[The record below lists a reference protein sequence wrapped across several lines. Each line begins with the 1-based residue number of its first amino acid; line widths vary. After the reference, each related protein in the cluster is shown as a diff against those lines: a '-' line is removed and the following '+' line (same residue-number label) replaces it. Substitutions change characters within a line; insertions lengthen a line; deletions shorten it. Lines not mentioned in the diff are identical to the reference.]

1 MKINERLFLLSIAI
15 PLYLLLLWSI
25 SKPFLG
31 KLSLSKIDEKSLL
44 SAISYDSRNATYHY
58 LIGRFYHYGSEA
70 SDLTKAIEHYKE
82 SIRLSPLQVGCWLD
96 LSKAYQTAGLIGD
109 ADNTIERAIR
119 LDPENPVL
127 MWEAGTFYL
136 INGNTEK
143 AVKALRRFILLRPE
157 RQEYVYDILYKLPLD
172 SQYILTNL
180 IPDSYPYYRRYLLYL
195 ISTDRTEESKSLWK
209 RMEGARVDDELFIK
223 YADFLISKHLY
234 EEAENIW
241 RDFIDKRFEAKQE
254 DQSSLLY
261 NSSFEYDILNGG
273 FDWRIGKAQGAKIF
287 LDRDIHI
294 LGGRSLGVT
303 FDGKQNP
310 DITIASQVVRVLPKT
325 GYKLRGYIKTD
336 SITTTNGLFFSV
348 AGHDCKGLY
357 KKSDVITGTN
367 LWREIEME
375 FETPSECSALSIS
388 IRRERS
394 YKLDNKIGGTAWI
407 DGISLIQR

>member
-31 KLSLSKIDEKSLL
+31 KLSLSNIDEKSLL

-58 LIGRFYHYGSEA
+58 LLGRFYHYSSEA
-70 SDLTKAIEHYKE
+70 PDLNKAIEHYRE

-96 LSKAYQTAGLIGD
+96 LSKAYQIAGLIEA

-119 LDPENPVL
+119 LDPENPSL

-136 INGNTEK
+136 INGNTDI

-157 RQEYVYDILYKLPLD
+157 RQEYVYDMLYKLPLD

-195 ISTDRTEESKSLWK
+195 ISADRAEESKSLWK
-209 RMEGARVDDELFIK
+209 RMEGVRVDDELFIR
-223 YADFLISKHLY
+223 YTDFLISKHLY
-234 EEAENIW
+234 KEAENIW
-241 RDFIDKRFEAKQE
+241 KDFIDKRFEAKKE

-261 NSSFEYDILNGG
+261 NSSFESDILNGG
-273 FDWRIGKAQGAKIF
+273 FDWRIGKAEGVRIF

-310 DITIASQVVRVLPKT
+310 DITMASHVVRVTPKT

-348 AGHDCKGLY
+348 TGHDCKGFY

-375 FETPSECSALSIS
+375 FETPPECTAISIN
-388 IRRERS
+388 IRREKS

-407 DGISLIQR
+407 DGISLARR

>member
-1 MKINERLFLLSIAI
+1 MKINERLFFLSITI
-15 PLYLLLLWSI
+15 PLYLLLLWSV

-31 KLSLSKIDEKSLL
+31 KLSLSKIDEKGLL
-44 SAISYDSRNATYHY
+44 SAISYESRNATYHY
-58 LIGRFYHYGSEA
+58 LLGRFYHYGSEA
-70 SDLTKAIEHYKE
+70 SDMNKAIEHYRG
-82 SIRLSPLQVGCWLD
+82 SIRLSPLQAGCWLD

-157 RQEYVYDILYKLPLD
+157 RQEYVYDILYKLPLN

-180 IPDSYPYYRRYLLYL
+180 IPESYPYYRRYLLYL

-209 RMEGARVDDELFIK
+209 RMEGARVDDELFIR
-223 YADFLISKHLY
+223 YTDFLISKHLY

-241 RDFIDKRFEAKQE
+241 KDFIDKRFEVKREEPA
-254 DQSSLLY
+254 SLLY
-261 NSSFEYDILNGG
+261 NSSFESEILNGG
-273 FDWRIGKAQGAKIF
+273 FDWRIGKAEGVKIF

-294 LGGRSLGVT
+294 LGGCSLRVT

-310 DITIASQVVRVLPKT
+310 DITIASQVVRVSLKR

-336 SITTTNGLFFSV
+336 SITTTNGLFFQSL
-348 AGHDCKGLY
+348 AMIARAFT
-357 KKSDVITGTN
+357 KS
-367 LWREIEME
+367 LM
-375 FETPSECSALSIS
+375 
-388 IRRERS
+388 
-394 YKLDNKIGGTAWI
+394 
-407 DGISLIQR
+407 